1 MVDAS
6 LRGIPASCSSRYE
19 HMRHVMLFFGDPYLQ
34 LSERETTTSANAAV
48 VLDGRVA
55 DDRPQL
61 VDWARCELRSLLNAG
76 IASAGLA
83 TWL

>member
-1 MVDAS
+1 MVGAS
-6 LRGIPASCSSRYE
+6 LRGMPASYNQRSERVVSVE
-19 HMRHVMLFFGDPYLQ
+19 MFGGASYLQ
-34 LSERETTTSANAAV
+34 LSERETTASAHAAV

-61 VDWARCELRSLLNAG
+61 VDWARRKLGSLLDAG

-83 TWL
+83 TRL